1 MQLQVSDIIQ
11 VIGIIASLITSI
23 IAIIISLVTVRQ
35 NSKMIE
41 ESTRAVISVYTQ
53 SINTGTPMLYLV
65 VRNFGQ
71 SPASIQ
77 NFHYNFN
84 FENCYRFR
92 SDRDYLKDL
101 VGATIAPG
109 QARICT
115 IDYKKID
122 RPVTFSIEYTSAG
135 KLYCDYF
142 TVDLTAGV
150 NMPTPKTA
158 TKGTELKAIIYL
170 ARNASKK
177 SLIFLLNNRKFPYK
191 LFCLI

>member
-1 MQLQVSDIIQ
+1 MQLQASDIIQ
-11 VIGIIASLITSI
+11 VIGIITSLITSI
-23 IAIIISLVTVRQ
+23 IAIVISLITIKQ
-35 NSKMIE
+35 NSKMIK

-77 NFHYNFN
+77 KFDYNFN

-101 VGATIAPG
+101 VGTVIAPG
-109 QARICT
+109 QTRICT
-115 IDYKKID
+115 IDYTKID
-122 RPVTFSIEYTSAG
+122 RPITFSIEYTSAG
-135 KLYCDYF
+135 KIYSDYF

-150 NMPTPKTA
+150 NMPAPKTA
-158 TKGTELKAIIYL
+158 TKETELKTISYTLQEIL
-170 ARNASKK
+170 QKN
-177 SLIFLLNNRKFPYK
+177 L
-191 LFCLI
+191 